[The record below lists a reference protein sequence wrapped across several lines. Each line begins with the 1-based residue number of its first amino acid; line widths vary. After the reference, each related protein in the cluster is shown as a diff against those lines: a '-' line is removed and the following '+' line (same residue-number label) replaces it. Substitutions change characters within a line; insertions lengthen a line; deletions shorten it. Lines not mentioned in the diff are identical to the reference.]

1 MWWGLLVAHLGAGS
15 DSGPKSLMMA
25 AQHGVS
31 EKPSVTQGV
40 SEGEGGRGGGGAAGA
55 ARA

>member
-1 MWWGLLVAHLGAGS
+1 MLVAHLGAGS